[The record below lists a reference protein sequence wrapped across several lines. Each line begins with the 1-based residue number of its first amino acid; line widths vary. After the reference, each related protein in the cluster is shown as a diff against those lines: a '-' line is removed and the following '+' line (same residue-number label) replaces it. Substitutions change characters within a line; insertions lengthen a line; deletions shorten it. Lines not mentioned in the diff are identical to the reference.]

1 MFNGNGKL
9 VVRDSE
15 VQELERKL
23 GQIEIMI
30 KRILEESEIFLE
42 KASADQSK
50 EKVASE
56 IRDLK
61 AKFIEL
67 LGEISDRLQKS
78 LREVKVKINQIQVA
92 PDQNMIDTLR

>member
-1 MFNGNGKL
+1 
-9 VVRDSE
+9 
-15 VQELERKL
+15 
-23 GQIEIMI
+23 MI
-30 KRILEESEIFLE
+30 KRILEESDIFLE

-50 EKVASE
+50 DKVASE

-61 AKFIEL
+61 AKFTEL

-92 PDQNMIDTLR
+92 PD